1 MNEPLISIIMP
12 SYNSE
17 SYIREAID
25 SALSQTYKRFE
36 LIVIDDCS
44 DDSTPD
50 IVREYR
56 ERDGR
61 VRFLANEKNLG
72 AAGTR
77 NRGLDEAKGD
87 YIAFLDSDDVWR
99 SDKLAK
105 QLQLLSSSGKSLCY
119 SSYSL
124 TAENGAKC
132 GADYTVPSSTDFE
145 HLLRENCISPSTV
158 LISREALGAHRFL
171 SEYMHEDYV
180 LWLDLLREG
189 CACVGCAEVLADYR
203 LHPGSKSANKLIS
216 ASNRWKIYR
225 KYLKLPLFK
234 SLGCFSVYA
243 VKAFRKYRKGR

>member
-1 MNEPLISIIMP
+1 MNEPLISVIMP

-50 IVREYR
+50 IVREYC
-56 ERDGR
+56 ERDER
-61 VRFLANEKNLG
+61 VHFLANEKNLG

-87 YIAFLDSDDVWR
+87 YIAFLDSDDIWR

-119 SSYSL
+119 SSYAFINESG
-124 TAENGAKC
+124 EKC
-132 GADYTVPSSTDFE
+132 GPDYTVPSSTDFE
-145 HLLRENCISPSTV
+145 RLLRENCISSSTV
-158 LISREALGAHRFL
+158 LLSREALGAHRFHA
-171 SEYMHEDYV
+171 EYMHEDYV

-189 CACVGCAEVLADYR
+189 CACIGDSEVLADYR
-203 LHPGSKSANKLIS
+203 LHTGSKSANKLIS
-216 ASNRWKIYR
+216 AWNRWKVYR
-225 KYLKLPLFK
+225 NYLKLPFFT
-234 SLGCFSVYA
+234 SLGCLSVYA
-243 VKAFRKYRKGR
+243 VNGFRKYSKRH